1 MKLLVILF
9 AFIALAFA
17 RPQLPNFGF
26 DSQFQPHFGNGA
38 IGASGANA
46 GTFNTGGFLSGL
58 GISGS
63 SASASSG
70 SSTFGFGR

>member
-1 MKLLVILF
+1 MKIFVILF
-9 AFIALAFA
+9 TLFAFAFA
-17 RPQLPNFGF
+17 RAQLPNFGYN
-26 DSQFQPHFGNGA
+26 SQFQPHFGNGA

-46 GTFNTGGFLSGL
+46 GSFSTGGILSAL